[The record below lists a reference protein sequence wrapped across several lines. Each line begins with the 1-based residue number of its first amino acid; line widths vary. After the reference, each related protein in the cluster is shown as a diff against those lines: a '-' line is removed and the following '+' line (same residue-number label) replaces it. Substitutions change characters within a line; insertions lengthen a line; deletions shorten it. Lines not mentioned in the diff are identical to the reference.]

1 MFKKIFLSTFLTLI
15 IFCTPVF
22 ASDLD
27 KIEGNI
33 ANLEQFLTLKNNDAQ
48 KILKTVPRMLVDD
61 WYEQI
66 GYGNWDEDEDAISM
80 TKVFTTKNMVKFL
93 VVDYPLSVAYNVT
106 KEIISLSRIILA
118 SDIPALIGKIENIT
132 VEKAVEY
139 ATNKLFQYEVRI
151 GSGH

>member
-66 GYGNWDEDEDAISM
+66 GYGN
-80 TKVFTTKNMVKFL
+80 
-93 VVDYPLSVAYNVT
+93 
-106 KEIISLSRIILA
+106 
-118 SDIPALIGKIENIT
+118 
-132 VEKAVEY
+132 
-139 ATNKLFQYEVRI
+139 TNN
-151 GSGH
+151 